1 MELKDVQQTLISDYE
16 NFTVDVVN
24 QGTIPAMIDS
34 FSITPTLTAEQANYF
49 EYSATYSDGTAI
61 AEKQK
66 ANEEKDG
73 KKADGEITPEDI
85 EKATDEARL
94 PSVEKESESGAKTI
108 YACRRR
114 I

>member
-1 MELKDVQQTLISDYE
+1 MDLFGQNLDENYRAEIKRILK
-16 NFTVDVVN
+16 VD
-24 QGTIPAMIDS
+24 
-34 FSITPTLTAEQANYF
+34 E
-49 EYSATYSDGTAI
+49 AI

-94 PSVEKESESGAKTI
+94 PSVEKEITETKELIEEEKKGRQQHTKEEI
-108 YACRRR
+108 EVDD
-114 I
+114 